1 MAQVYNNVT
10 RGRHY
15 QHYHRKQGQ
24 ARVLQSNFIDTPL
37 QKVNNSRLDAT
48 SIRLLLLIIV
58 LYDPGDKANTDIFCC
73 NLTYSLQSRSSKFM
87 IIGNCQKLFTSKVK
101 CHLISSPTLLDVDSL

>member
-24 ARVLQSNFIDTPL
+24 ARVLQSNFIDTAL
-37 QKVNNSRLDAT
+37 QKVNNSRLDVKA
-48 SIRLLLLIIV
+48 SDYCLIK
-58 LYDPGDKANTDIFCC
+58 PTQIFSFI
-73 NLTYSLQSRSSKFM
+73 T
-87 IIGNCQKLFTSKVK
+87 
-101 CHLISSPTLLDVDSL
+101 